1 MTQSTAM
8 HAERGETTGAHLE
21 LCHCPPEQTE
31 SRGSRE
37 REAVEKLVGRP
48 STNWRRRV
56 WQSDR
61 QCTITLVFR
70 FGPSEHSFWTQL
82 RLNVSSRPSFFSPLF
97 WSPLQWKYIPVMPH
111 CCSLFRFLI
120 TNSITR
126 MGWSWPEHKPG
137 RGRGPQ
143 SSIVS

>member
-1 MTQSTAM
+1 MRE
-8 HAERGETTGAHLE
+8 ERGETTGAHLE

-31 SRGSRE
+31 SQGSRE

-48 STNWRRRV
+48 STNWRGRV

-97 WSPLQWKYIPVMPH
+97 WSSLQWKYIPVMPH